1 MIYQPLTTNMS
12 PLAKK
17 LQMKP
22 GKRWLLFNSPDNYL
36 ASLEPL
42 PDEVE
47 ILFKAEGRFD
57 GAQIFVKD
65 TAELTSTLKYVVP
78 VLKPDAVFW
87 VIYPKKNKGISTD
100 LEMMS
105 GWEVTKP
112 YGLKP
117 VASAAINDIWTSL
130 RFRPETEIKI
140 SEGCKDNIRNNEFGE
155 YIDVDNKQIKL
166 PPEIADTLEKETI
179 AMDFYQSL
187 SYSNKKEYVLWVLT
201 AKQEKTR
208 HERLVKMVEK
218 LNARRKNP
226 SEK

>member
-1 MIYQPLTTNMS
+1 MS

-17 LQMKP
+17 LQMKA
-22 GKRWLLFNSPDNYL
+22 GKRWLLFNVPDNYL
-36 ASLEPL
+36 SSLEPL
-42 PDEVE
+42 ADGVE
-47 ILFKAEGRFD
+47 IVFKAEGSFD

-65 TAELTSTLKYVVP
+65 TAELTSTLKLVFP

-117 VASAAINDIWTSL
+117 VASGAINDTWTSL
-130 RFRPETEIKI
+130 RFRPETEIKV
-140 SEGCKDNIRNNEFGE
+140 SEGRNDNIRNNEFGE
-155 YIDVDNKQIKL
+155 YIDVDKKIITLPDEIKA
-166 PPEIADTLEKETI
+166 ILEQTPQ
-179 AMDFYQSL
+179 ALAFYQNL
-187 SYSNKKEYVLWVLT
+187 SYTNKKEYVLWILT
-201 AKQEKTR
+201 AKQEKTKN
-208 HERLVKMVEK
+208 ERLIKLIEK
-218 LNARRKNP
+218 LVSGKKNP

>member
-1 MIYQPLTTNMS
+1 MS

-22 GKRWLLFNSPDNYL
+22 GTRWLLFNAPDTYL
-36 ASLEPL
+36 TSLEPL
-42 PDEVE
+42 PDGLE
-47 ILFKAEGRFD
+47 ISFNADGSFD
-57 GAQIFVKD
+57 GVQLFVKD
-65 TAELTSTLKYVVP
+65 TAELAISLKLIIP

-87 VIYPKKNKGISTD
+87 VIYPKKNKGVTTD

-117 VASAAINDIWTSL
+117 VASAAIDDVWTTL
-130 RFRPETEIKI
+130 RFRPEENIKV
-140 SEGCKDNIRNNEFGE
+140 SEGRNDNIRNNEFGE
-155 YIDVDNKQIKL
+155 YIDVDNKQVKL
-166 PPEIADTLEKETI
+166 PPEISDTLEKEIT

-187 SYSNKKEYVLWVLT
+187 SYSNKKEYVLWILT

-208 HERLVKMVEK
+208 KERLVKMVEK
-218 LNARRKNP
+218 LNDGKKNP

>member
-1 MIYQPLTTNMS
+1 MHMS

-22 GKRWLLFNSPDNYL
+22 GKRWLLFNAPNNYL
-36 ASLEPL
+36 ALLEPL
-42 PDEVE
+42 PDDVE
-47 ILFKAEGRFD
+47 IVFKAEGRFD
-57 GAQIFVKD
+57 GTQIFVKD
-65 TAELTSTLKYVVP
+65 TAELTSTLKLVVP
-78 VLKPDAVFW
+78 VLKSDALLW
-87 VIYPKKNKGISTD
+87 IMYPKKNKGINTD

-105 GWEVTKP
+105 SWDVTKP
-112 YGLKP
+112 YGLRP

-130 RFRPETEIKI
+130 RFRAETEVKM
-140 SEGCKDNIRNNEFGE
+140 SAGRNDNIRNNEFSQ

-166 PPEIADTLEKETI
+166 PPVIAVTLEKETA

-187 SYSNKKEYVLWVLT
+187 SYTNKKEYVLWILT

-208 HERLVKMVEK
+208 QERLVKMVEK
-218 LNARRKNP
+218 LNSGKKNP

>member
-1 MIYQPLTTNMS
+1 MS

-17 LQMKP
+17 LQMKA
-22 GKRWLLFNSPDNYL
+22 GKRWLLFNAPDNYL
-36 ASLEPL
+36 GSLEPL
-42 PDEVE
+42 PDGVE
-47 ILFKAEGRFD
+47 IVFKAEGSFD

-65 TAELTSTLKYVVP
+65 TAELTSTLKLVFP

-117 VASAAINDIWTSL
+117 VASAAINDTWTSL
-130 RFRPETEIKI
+130 RFRPETEIKV
-140 SEGCKDNIRNNEFGE
+140 SEGRNDNIRNNEFGE
-155 YIDVDNKQIKL
+155 YIDVDKKIITLPDEIKAVLEQIPQAL
-166 PPEIADTLEKETI
+166 A
-179 AMDFYQSL
+179 FYQNL
-187 SYSNKKEYVLWVLT
+187 SYTNKKEYVLWILT
-201 AKQEKTR
+201 AKQEKTKN
-208 HERLVKMVEK
+208 ERLIKLIEK
-218 LNARRKNP
+218 LVSGKKNP

>member
-1 MIYQPLTTNMS
+1 MS

-17 LQMKP
+17 LQMKA
-22 GKRWLLFNSPDNYL
+22 GTRWLLFNAPDTYL
-36 ASLEPL
+36 SSLEPL
-42 PDEVE
+42 PDGVE
-47 ILFKAEGRFD
+47 IAFETAGSFD

-65 TAELTSTLKYVVP
+65 TTELTFTLKLIIP

-87 VIYPKKNKGISTD
+87 VIFPKKNKGINTD

-117 VASAAINDIWTSL
+117 VASVAINDTWTSL
-130 RFRPETEIKI
+130 RFRPEIDIKV
-140 SEGCKDNIRNNEFGE
+140 SEGRNDNIRNNEFGE
-155 YIDVDNKQIKL
+155 YIDVDNKQVKL
-166 PPEIADTLEKETI
+166 PPILLDTLEKETR

-187 SYSNKKEYVLWVLT
+187 SYSNKKEYVLWILS
-201 AKQEKTR
+201 AKQDKTR
-208 HERLVKMVEK
+208 QERLVKIVEK
-218 LNARRKNP
+218 LNEGKKNP